1 MLSCSKWSILAFFEP
16 FWLLWYVL
24 QYFHEFSFFQISA
37 KKKDVNHIKKP
48 LNAFMLYMKEM
59 RPVVQAECTLKESAA
74 INQILGR
81 RVRNVHFSFT
91 SVHIIQFRE
100 GLLWNFRVANW
111 NIFKL
116 SQVLNEFC
124 KEILDLMY

>member
-1 MLSCSKWSILAFFEP
+1 MKHFGVFWAILAT
-16 FWLLWYVL
+16 LICT
-24 QYFHEFSFFQISA
+24 YFSIFTNFLFQISA

-81 RVRNVHFSFT
+81 RVRNVHFSY
-91 SVHIIQFRE
+91 ILYNLE
-100 GLLWNFRVANW
+100 VANM
-111 NIFKL
+111 
-116 SQVLNEFC
+116 EF
-124 KEILDLMY
+124 